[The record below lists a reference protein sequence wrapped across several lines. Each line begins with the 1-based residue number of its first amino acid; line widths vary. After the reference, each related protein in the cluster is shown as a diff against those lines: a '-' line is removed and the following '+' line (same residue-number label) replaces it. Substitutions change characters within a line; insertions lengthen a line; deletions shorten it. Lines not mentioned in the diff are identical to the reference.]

1 MTVEALGLGA
11 IEILVIWHIC
21 GGVIVDNVGY
31 HADVPAAET
40 STPTLAKPLKI
51 HEESIKKKPEE
62 AYTDSKLSILDSLYL
77 AGRRSISKQSDC

>member
-31 HADVPAAET
+31 HADVPAADT

-51 HEESIKKKPEE
+51 HEEPIKKKP
-62 AYTDSKLSILDSLYL
+62 KLQGCVILPDDCLTTCDCLTIYILYL
-77 AGRRSISKQSDC
+77 L

>member
-31 HADVPAAET
+31 HADVPAADT

-62 AYTDSKLSILDSLYL
+62 GYTLNYKAAYS
-77 AGRRSISKQSDC
+77 